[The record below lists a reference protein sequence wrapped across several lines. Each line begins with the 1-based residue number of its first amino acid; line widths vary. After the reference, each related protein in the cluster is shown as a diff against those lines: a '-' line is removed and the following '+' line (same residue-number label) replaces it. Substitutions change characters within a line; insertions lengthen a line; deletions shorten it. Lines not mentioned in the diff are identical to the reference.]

1 MFVYALIFVAETSLT
16 AVFCFCF
23 VVFGLFSA
31 GSNCICPLIGTET
44 VKAVEGK
51 MESVRHQSDKYKS
64 KSPSETQMQTSGD
77 GRDRGGWMGGGGGVK
92 RREGEQRGKS
102 LSLPN
107 LTRLSNVFKGKQLEL
122 VPLAAD
128 RKRIDLNG
136 RDIKSCL

>member
-1 MFVYALIFVAETSLT
+1 M
-16 AVFCFCF
+16 
-23 VVFGLFSA
+23 G
-31 GSNCICPLIGTET
+31 GTGE
-44 VKAVEGK
+44 
-51 MESVRHQSDKYKS
+51 
-64 KSPSETQMQTSGD
+64 
-77 GRDRGGWMGGGGGVK
+77 GGWVEGGGVAVETR

>member
-1 MFVYALIFVAETSLT
+1 
-16 AVFCFCF
+16 
-23 VVFGLFSA
+23 
-31 GSNCICPLIGTET
+31 
-44 VKAVEGK
+44 
-51 MESVRHQSDKYKS
+51 MESVRLQSDECKS

-77 GRDRGGWMGGGGGVK
+77 GRDEEGGGGGGRGRGRTR

-128 RKRIDLNG
+128 RKQIDLNG